1 MCARRLQRSSSRALQ
16 RKRDEIREQTEDQ
29 NLSEE
34 EITRI
39 MRAKMPWWDW
49 FVHDYA
55 RYWYV
60 LGAIAL
66 DAFLGLWLVQAQNLT
81 DSLGIVFVMAVLVAI
96 VAVEVLGFF
105 RLWPTYM
112 LFDEKR

>member
-1 MCARRLQRSSSRALQ
+1 MCARRLRRSSSRALQ

-34 EITRI
+34 DVTRI

-55 RYWYV
+55 RYWYA
-60 LGAIAL
+60 LGAIAF
-66 DAFLGLWLVQAQNLT
+66 DAFLGLWLVQAHDLT
-81 DSLGIVFVMAVLVAI
+81 DALGIAFVMAVLVAI